1 MKATIEFQL
10 PEDRHEHLR
19 AIYATEAW
27 SVLYDIDN
35 TLRNVL
41 KHGDYRYKTVE
52 DLATAI
58 REQARIAL
66 DKIDE

>member
-1 MKATIEFQL
+1 MKATLEFNL
-10 PEDRHEHLR
+10 PEDHNEHLR
-19 AIYATEAW
+19 AIHAGAAW
-27 SVLYDIDN
+27 VTLYEIDN
-35 TLRNVL
+35 TLRNLL